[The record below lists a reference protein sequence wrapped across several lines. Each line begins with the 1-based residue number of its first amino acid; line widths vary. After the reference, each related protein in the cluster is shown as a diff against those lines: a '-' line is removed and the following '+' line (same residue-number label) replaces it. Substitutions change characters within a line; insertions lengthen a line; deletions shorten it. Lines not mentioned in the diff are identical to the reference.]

1 MSNKILFVGDLH
13 GNIRPLSFV
22 DQWAKK
28 QGITSI
34 NQVGD
39 FGALWPG
46 AQCQISHYFN
56 KRNSDSPAWIFNLGN
71 HENWDRYDEKVA
83 KLFATNQLTEST
95 LIRYQPGLSATQRV
109 QYLPQNGGML
119 FIAGAVSSD
128 AGPGM
133 RVGLNGP
140 YFYPGRIQGVDW
152 WAQEAPTQI
161 ELQLFMD
168 LLEDKKP
175 MIVVSHDGFGA
186 HDALG
191 PRTNPKSNLPMNYVA
206 QNLEKIWELSSH
218 KPRYWFYGHHH
229 KLDYCEIEETTFACC
244 GKHGQGWILDM
255 DDLEIGISGIP
266 QEGGNR

>member
-1 MSNKILFVGDLH
+1 MNKIMFCGDTH
-13 GNIRPLSFV
+13 GRAKDISWLDQYAKHNNISTV
-22 DQWAKK
+22 IQC
-28 QGITSI
+28 
-34 NQVGD
+34 GD

-46 AQCQISHYFN
+46 SSCAISHYFQ
-56 KRNSDSPAWIFNLGN
+56 KRNTEFPNWKFILGN
-71 HENWDRYDEKVA
+71 HDEHNKYDEKFA
-83 KLFATNQLTEST
+83 KLVAANQITEST
-95 LIRYQPGLSATQRV
+95 LIPYQIGLLATQRV
-109 QYLPQNGGML
+109 QYLPENGGML

-133 RVGLNGP
+133 RLNAKKEP
-140 YFYPGRIQGVDW
+140 YSYPGRIQGVDW
-152 WAQEAPTQI
+152 WIQEAPTQS

-186 HDALG
+186 HKPPE
-191 PRTNPKSNLPMNYVA
+191 PRINPKSGLPMNYVA

-229 KLDYCEIEETTFACC
+229 KLDYNEISETTFACC

-255 DDLEIGISGIP
+255 DDLEIGIEAIPIEVSG
-266 QEGGNR
+266 R